1 MVLAYGTNYADAL
14 EGVSLAA
21 AMKAHILLTNT
32 DSLPR
37 ETTNAIEKLGAKNI
51 VIIGGT
57 GAISEAVKNILKQQK
72 LSTERIAGS
81 TRFETATKIAEK
93 IQYVTGEEPEEIFFV
108 YANNFADALSVS
120 SVAAAK
126 GSPILYLYS
135 SGELDKATADYLES
149 VNGIVKNAYVIGGS
163 GVISDEMMKTA
174 GDALGIEPTRVFGK
188 NRFETNIA
196 VNDTFKE
203 VLTGNCVCAATGAD
217 FPDTLA
223 GGVYAALNKAPL
235 LLVTG
240 TLSQQQ
246 TDYLKNK
253 NAQRVVVFGGK
264 GAVSDELANK
274 IASVNNK

>member
-1 MVLAYGTNYADAL
+1 MA
-14 EGVSLAA
+14 GVSLAA
-21 AMKAHILLTNT
+21 ALKAPILLTNT

-51 VIIGGT
+51 VILGGT
-57 GAISEAVKNILKQQK
+57 GAISEAVENTLKQQK
-72 LSTERIAGS
+72 LCTERIAGS
-81 TRFETATKIAEK
+81 TRFETAAKIAEK

-126 GSPILYLYS
+126 GSPILYLNS
-135 SGELDKATADYLES
+135 SGELDKATADYPES
-149 VNGIVKNAYVIGGS
+149 VNGMVKKAFVISGS

-196 VNDTFKE
+196 VNETFKQ
-203 VLTGNCVCAATGAD
+203 VLTGNCICAATGAH
-217 FPDTLA
+217 FPDALA
-223 GGVYAALNKAPL
+223 GGVYAALNKSPL
-235 LLVTG
+235 LLVSD
-240 TLSQQQ
+240 TLTQQQ

-264 GAVSDELANK
+264 GAVSDELVNK
-274 IASVNNK
+274 IVSVNNK